1 MIAFIPPLS
10 ASVPTNDVIPRLD
23 RGTVVS
29 LLRPYD
35 DWIEAAMFYVYIMTN
50 RMYGTLYVGV
60 TNDIV
65 WRAWEHREALVEG
78 FTKKY
83 GLKLLVYYEEFLSIS
98 DAIHRERRLKHWNRA
113 WKVALIEKMNPNW
126 DDLYPSLA
134 AWGRTAP
141 S

>member
-1 MIAFIPPLS
+1 V
-10 ASVPTNDVIPRLD
+10 SVPTNDVIPRLD

-29 LLRPYD
+29 LLRPCD

-50 RMYGTLYVGV
+50 RVYGTLYVGV

-65 WRAWEHREALVEG
+65 RRAWEHREALVEG

-83 GLKLLVYYEEFLSIS
+83 GLKLLVYYEEFQSIS
-98 DAIHRERRLKHWNRA
+98 DAIHREKRLKQWNRA

-134 AWGRTAP
+134 A
-141 S
+141 